1 MFMKTQ
7 RETERD
13 ATRHLTPGEPV
24 TTVSVERTAANA
36 NRWIDTI
43 AQAHRLRRQRR
54 MARALRR
61 MIGGW
66 SVRTL

>member
-1 MFMKTQ
+1 MFMKIL

-13 ATRHLTPGEPV
+13 ATRHLVPGETV
-24 TTVSVERTAANA
+24 TTVPVERTAANA
-36 NRWIDTI
+36 NRWIDTS
-43 AQAHRLRRQRR
+43 AQVHRLRRQRR
-54 MARALRR
+54 VARALRR

>member
-1 MFMKTQ
+1 MFMKKPL
-7 RETERD
+7 ETERD
-13 ATRHLTPGEPV
+13 ATRRLVPGETV
-24 TTVSVERTAANA
+24 TTVPVERTAANA
-36 NRWIDTI
+36 NRWIDTM
-43 AQAHRLRRQRR
+43 ALARRLRRQRR

>member
-13 ATRHLTPGEPV
+13 ATRHLTPGETV
-24 TTVSVERTAANA
+24 TTVPVERTAANA

-43 AQAHRLRRQRR
+43 AQTHRLRRQRR

-66 SVRTL
+66 SVQTL

>member
-1 MFMKTQ
+1 MFMKIL

-13 ATRHLTPGEPV
+13 ATRRLVPGETV
-24 TTVSVERTAANA
+24 TTVPVERTAANA
-36 NRWIDTI
+36 NRWIDNS

-61 MIGGW
+61 MFGAW